1 MNILTS
7 PKKKKNTQIH
17 EILQFFYNT
26 KENKKKYRLIKDKVQ
41 IENADM
47 RIINQPQQFHNKFH
61 ATNCQPVIGG

>member
-7 PKKKKNTQIH
+7 PKKKNTQIY

-26 KENKKKYRLIKDKVQ
+26 KENKKKNRLIKDKVQ

-47 RIINQPQQFHNKFH
+47 RIIK
-61 ATNCQPVIGG
+61 